1 MLLGSA
7 GSAWTDL
14 RKGER
19 GHDISDERYDEHDG
33 YVLYGNVHVYFH
45 RQVDKH
51 DLAEAAARRLG

>member
-1 MLLGSA
+1 MLMRRAVSA
-7 GSAWTDL
+7 RADL

-19 GHDISDERYDEHDG
+19 GHDISEERHDEHDG